1 MSRIEG
7 FLKGS
12 AAAKPGTMPHATR
25 AARRDGILNGIVGR
39 VERRTLR

>member
-25 AARRDGILNGIVGR
+25 AARRDGIRNGIVRR
-39 VERRTLR
+39 VERRMLR